1 MASGHA
7 QDKIK
12 TGCPGCPEGLSSCP
26 EFCPEK
32 IQQKQWFIKAQD
44 KLRTAL
50 GQNRVTIRSVR
61 TNPLSLDRGCP
72 GLRTCPSRW
81 KDYSLLGEKEF
92 QSLLEEITCLA
103 ELEGL
108 ANRRKILNA
117 PQLTRWNESQRQMLI
132 IRKLEL
138 QNVKKGKRK

>member
-12 TGCPGCPEGLSSCP
+12 TVCPRGQDNEKKCP

-32 IQQKQWFIKAQD
+32 MQQKQYITKLQD
-44 KLRTAL
+44 KLRTDL
-50 GQNRVTIRSVR
+50 GQNRVTLRSAR
-61 TNPLSLDRGCP
+61 TKPVYLYTVCP
-72 GLRTCPSRW
+72 VLETCPQ
-81 KDYSLLGEKEF
+81 KVQDYATLGEKDF
-92 QSLLEEITCLA
+92 QLVVNEYHSLA

-117 PQLTRWNESQRQMLI
+117 PQLPKWSAVQREII
-132 IRKLEL
+132 IRRKLQLEAL
-138 QNVKKGKRK
+138 AK

>member
-1 MASGHA
+1 MAPGHA

-12 TGCPGCPEGLSSCP
+12 RGCPGCPEGLSSCP

-72 GLRTCPSRW
+72 GLRTCPNEW

-92 QSLLEEITCLA
+92 QSLLREITCLA

-132 IRKLEL
+132 TRKLEL
-138 QNVKKGKRK
+138 QNMKKGKRK

>member
-12 TGCPGCPEGLSSCP
+12 TVCPRGQDTEKKCP

-32 IQQKQWFIKAQD
+32 MQQKQYITKLQD
-44 KLRTAL
+44 KFRTDL
-50 GQNRVTIRSVR
+50 GQNRVTLRSVR
-61 TNPLSLDRGCP
+61 TKPEYLYSVCP
-72 GLRTCPSRW
+72 VLKTCPQ
-81 KDYSLLGEKEF
+81 KVQDYASLGEKDFERVVNEYH
-92 QSLLEEITCLA
+92 SLA

-117 PQLTRWNESQRQMLI
+117 PQLPKWSAVQREII
-132 IRKLEL
+132 IRRKLQLEAL
-138 QNVKKGKRK
+138 AK

>member
-12 TGCPGCPEGLSSCP
+12 TVCPQCQDNEKKCP

-32 IQQKQWFIKAQD
+32 IQQKQYITKLQD
-44 KLRTAL
+44 KLRTDL
-50 GQNRVTIRSVR
+50 GQNWVTLRSVR
-61 TNPLSLDRGCP
+61 TKPVYLYTVCP
-72 GLRTCPSRW
+72 VLKTCPQ
-81 KDYSLLGEKEF
+81 KVQDYSTLGEKDFERVVNEYH
-92 QSLLEEITCLA
+92 SLA

-117 PQLTRWNESQRQMLI
+117 PQLQKWSAVQREII
-132 IRKLEL
+132 IRRKYQLEAL
-138 QNVKKGKRK
+138 AK

>member
-12 TGCPGCPEGLSSCP
+12 TVCPRGQDNEKKCP

-32 IQQKQWFIKAQD
+32 MQQKQYITKLQD
-44 KLRTAL
+44 KLRTDL
-50 GQNRVTIRSVR
+50 GQNRVTLRSVR
-61 TNPLSLDRGCP
+61 TKPEYLYSVCP
-72 GLRTCPSRW
+72 VLKTCPQ
-81 KDYSLLGEKEF
+81 KVQDYALLGEKDFERVVNEYH
-92 QSLLEEITCLA
+92 SLA

-117 PQLTRWNESQRQMLI
+117 PQLPKWSAVQREII
-132 IRKLEL
+132 IRRKLQLEAL
-138 QNVKKGKRK
+138 AK

>member
-12 TGCPGCPEGLSSCP
+12 TACPRGQDNEKKCP

-32 IQQKQWFIKAQD
+32 MQQKQYITKLQD
-44 KLRTAL
+44 KLRTTL
-50 GQNRVTIRSVR
+50 GQNRVTLRSVR
-61 TNPLSLDRGCP
+61 TKPEYLYSVCP
-72 GLRTCPSRW
+72 VLKTCPQ
-81 KDYSLLGEKEF
+81 KVQDYASLGEKDF
-92 QSLLEEITCLA
+92 QRVVNEYHSLA

-117 PQLTRWNESQRQMLI
+117 PQLPKWSAVQREII
-132 IRKLEL
+132 IRRKLQLEAL
-138 QNVKKGKRK
+138 AK

>member
-12 TGCPGCPEGLSSCP
+12 MACPQCQDNEKKCP

-32 IQQKQWFIKAQD
+32 MQQKQYITKLQD
-44 KLRTAL
+44 KLRTDL
-50 GQNRVTIRSVR
+50 GQNRVTLRSVR
-61 TNPLSLDRGCP
+61 TKPVYLYTVCP
-72 GLRTCPSRW
+72 VLKTCPQ
-81 KDYSLLGEKEF
+81 KVQDYATLGEKDF
-92 QSLLEEITCLA
+92 QRVVNEYPSLA

-117 PQLTRWNESQRQMLI
+117 PQLPKWSAVQREI
-132 IRKLEL
+132 IIQRKFELEAL
-138 QNVKKGKRK
+138 AK

>member
-1 MASGHA
+1 MASGQA

-12 TGCPGCPEGLSSCP
+12 RGCPGCPEGLSSCP

-32 IQQKQWFIKAQD
+32 IQQNQWVIRTQD
-44 KLRTAL
+44 KLRTDL

-61 TNPLSLDRGCP
+61 TTTPPLEGGCP
-72 GLRTCPSRW
+72 DLKTCPNKW
-81 KDYSLLGEKEF
+81 KDYSLLAEKEF
-92 QSLLEEITCLA
+92 QTLLEKITCLA

-132 IRKLEL
+132 TRKLEL
-138 QNVKKGKRK
+138 QNSKKGKRK

>member
-12 TGCPGCPEGLSSCP
+12 RGCPSCPEGLSSCP

-72 GLRTCPSRW
+72 GLKTCPSRW

-132 IRKLEL
+132 TRKLEL